1 MRKSLTDRLVED
13 RARAGVASH
22 ARKEATGL
30 IKPSP
35 RKRGQSIGTFGGKTA
50 VGRAKEVK
58 MITYHFLVDLT
69 PIELNYLRSS
79 PVSVRIG
86 RGYGA
91 PRYESNVQSG
101 SQHKGSD
108 NKGFFQR

>member
-1 MRKSLTDRLVED
+1 M
-13 RARAGVASH
+13 
-22 ARKEATGL
+22 TGP

-35 RKRGQSIGTFGGKTA
+35 RKRGQSIGAFGGKTA
-50 VGRAKEVK
+50 VGRAEEVK
-58 MITYHFLVDLT
+58 MITYHFLAGRLDT
-69 PIELNYLRSS
+69 NRAKLRSS

-91 PRYESNVQSG
+91 PRYESDVQSG